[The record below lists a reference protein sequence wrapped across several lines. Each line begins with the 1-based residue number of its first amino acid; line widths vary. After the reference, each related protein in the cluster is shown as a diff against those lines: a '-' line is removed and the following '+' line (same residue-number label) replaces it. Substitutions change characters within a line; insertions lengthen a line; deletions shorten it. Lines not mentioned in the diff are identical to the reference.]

1 MFFARWYIDCTER
14 KYRKLVLG
22 ASLGAGL
29 ALLFAPKKGSELRED
44 LKNRINDL
52 VNRAKEVDV
61 KEVQENLENKIEE
74 IKNEIINK
82 WIKNIILMQPQVK

>member
-1 MFFARWYIDCTER
+1 MSKKGTG
-14 KYRKLVLG
+14 KLVLG

-74 IKNEIINK
+74 IKNEI
-82 WIKNIILMQPQVK
+82 LVFLLL